1 MCSSLYFLLINGI
14 LEVAGAEANKYTEVL
29 LLIRPYIHSLLSF
42 GRCSISSSKNVLT
55 QV

>member
-29 LLIRPYIHSLLSF
+29 LIILR
-42 GRCSISSSKNVLT
+42 SITVFSRSADIALALQRT
-55 QV
+55 Y